1 MKSNMENFFARLKG
15 GKNVFMICLS
25 VIVLGLVSG
34 FIVFE
39 TTKASV
45 TLVLDGEEKLVD
57 THADTVAEL
66 LKDENLSPDAH
77 DYLSHDLSAQL
88 DAGDVIEWK
97 PAFQVTLSVNGND
110 QQVWSTQETVKGFLE
125 NQNIELKEHDEMS
138 VSLDDELKEDMT
150 IAVDEAFKVAVNDG
164 GKQNDI
170 WTTSTTVAGF
180 LEQQNIQL
188 GELDRVEPGKNENV
202 KANSEIN
209 VIRVEKVTDVVEEPI
224 DYATIKKNDSSMQ
237 KGTEK
242 VVEDGQEGKQEK
254 HYEVVLENGKEI
266 SRELKKTDVVKESSD
281 KIVAV
286 GTQVI
291 MQTAVKT
298 SSDSSTPTKS
308 TKSSSSKPEPA
319 DDAKKSEPKAKSEPA
334 GKAGKV
340 LNVSTTAY
348 TANCT
353 GCSGITSTGFNLKSN
368 PNAKVIAVDPSVIP
382 LGSKVFVEGYGTA
395 IAADTGGAIKG
406 NKIDVF
412 FSSKS
417 QAYAWGNKTVQITI
431 LD

>member
-1 MKSNMENFFARLKG
+1 MTMKLNMENFFARLKG

-97 PAFQVTLSVNGND
+97 PAFQVTLSVNGKD
-110 QQVWSTQETVKGFLE
+110 QQVWSTQKTVKGFLE
-125 NQNIELKEHDEMS
+125 DQNIKLKEHDDMS
-138 VSLDDELKEDMT
+138 VSLDDELKEGMT

-188 GELDRVEPGKNENV
+188 GEFDRVEPGKDENV
-202 KANSEIN
+202 KANSKIN

-254 HYEVVLENGKEI
+254 HYEVVLENGKEV
-266 SRELKKTDVVKESSD
+266 SRELKKTDVVKKSSD

-298 SSDSSTPTKS
+298 SSEPSTTPTKS
-308 TKSSSSKPEPA
+308 TKSSSKPAA
-319 DDAKKSEPKAKSEPA
+319 DVKKPEPKAKSEP
-334 GKAGKV
+334 AGKV

>member
-1 MKSNMENFFARLKG
+1 MTMKSNMENFFARVKG

-45 TLVLDGEEKLVD
+45 TLVLDGEEKPVD

-66 LKDENLSPDAH
+66 LKDEELNPGSH
-77 DYLSHDLSAQL
+77 DYLSHDLSAKVE
-88 DAGDVIEWK
+88 AGDVIEWK
-97 PAFQVTLSVNGND
+97 PAFQVTLSINGD
-110 QQVWSTQETVKGFLE
+110 KQQVWSTKDTVKGFLE
-125 NQNIELKEHDEMS
+125 DQNMELGKHDQMS
-138 VSLDDELKEDMT
+138 VSLDDELKENMT

-164 GKQNDI
+164 GKQKEI

-188 GELDRVEPGKNENV
+188 GELDRVEPKKDEDV
-202 KANSEIN
+202 TANSEIN
-209 VIRVEKVTDVVEEPI
+209 VIRVEKVTDVVEETI
-224 DYATIKKNDSSMQ
+224 DYATIKKNDSSIQ
-237 KGTEK
+237 KGKET
-242 VVEDGQEGKQEK
+242 VLEDGQEGKREK
-254 HYEVVLENGKEI
+254 HYEIVLENGKEV

-291 MQTAVKT
+291 TQTAVKT
-298 SSDSSTPTKS
+298 SSAPSTQSKS
-308 TKSSSSKPEPA
+308 TKTASKPATKTSKSPSKPES
-319 DDAKKSEPKAKSEPA
+319 KSS
-334 GKAGKV
+334 GKV
-340 LNVSTTAY
+340 MNVSTTAY
-348 TANCT
+348 TANCA

-368 PNAKVIAVDPSVIP
+368 PDAKIIAVDPSVIP
-382 LGSKVFVEGYGTA
+382 LGSKVHVEGYGTA

-417 QAYAWGNKTVQITI
+417 AAYAWGNKTVQITI

>member
-1 MKSNMENFFARLKG
+1 MTMKSNMENFFARLNS

-97 PAFQVTLSVNGND
+97 PAFQVTLSVNGNE
-110 QQVWSTQETVKGFLE
+110 QQVWSTEETVKGFLE

-188 GELDRVEPGKNENV
+188 GELDRVEPGKNESV

-254 HYEVVLENGKEI
+254 HYEVVLENGKEV

-298 SSDSSTPTKS
+298 SSEPSTPTKS
-308 TKSSSSKPEPA
+308 TKSSSSNPKPA
-319 DDAKKSEPKAKSEPA
+319 ADAKKSEPKAKSEP
-334 GKAGKV
+334 AGKV

>member
-1 MKSNMENFFARLKG
+1 MTMKSNMENFFARLKG
-15 GKNVFMICLS
+15 GKSVFMICLS

-77 DYLSHDLSAQL
+77 DYLSHDLSAPL
-88 DAGDVIEWK
+88 DSGDVIEWK
-97 PAFQVTLSVNGND
+97 PAFQVTLSVNGKD

-125 NQNIELKEHDEMS
+125 GQNIKLKEHDDMS

-150 IAVDEAFKVAVNDG
+150 IAVDKAFKVAVNDG

-188 GELDRVEPGKNENV
+188 GELDRVEPGKDENV
-202 KANSEIN
+202 KANSIIN
-209 VIRVEKVTDVVEEPI
+209 VIRVEKVTDVVEETI

-242 VVEDGQEGKQEK
+242 VVEDGHEGKQEK
-254 HYEVVLENGKEI
+254 HYEVVLENGKEV
-266 SRELKKTDVVKESSD
+266 SRELKKTDVVKKSSD

-298 SSDSSTPTKS
+298 SSESSTTPTKS
-308 TKSSSSKPEPA
+308 TKSSSKPEPA
-319 DDAKKSEPKAKSEPA
+319 ADVKKPEPKAKSEP
-334 GKAGKV
+334 AGKV

>member
-1 MKSNMENFFARLKG
+1 MTMKLNMNNFARLKNA
-15 GKNVFMICLS
+15 KNVFMVLLS

-45 TLVLDGEEKLVD
+45 TLVLDGEKKPVE
-57 THADTVAEL
+57 THADTVEEL
-66 LKDENLSPDAH
+66 LEDEQIDPASH
-77 DYLSHDLSAQL
+77 DYLSHELATEL
-88 DAGDVIEWK
+88 NPGDVIEWK
-97 PAFQVTLSVNGND
+97 PAVQVTLTINGENKK
-110 QQVWSTQETVKGFLE
+110 VWSTRDTVNELLE
-125 NQNIELKEHDEMS
+125 DENVEVSEHDQLS
-138 VSLDDELKEDMT
+138 ASLNDQLKEDMNIT
-150 IAVDEAFKVAVNDG
+150 VDEAFQVAVNDG
-164 GKQNDI
+164 GKQTNV

-188 GELDRVEPGKNENV
+188 GELDRVEPEKDNDV
-202 KANSEIN
+202 KENSEIK
-209 VIRVEKVTDVVEEPI
+209 VIRVEKVTDVVEESI
-224 DYATIKKNDSSMQ
+224 DYATVTRKDSALQ
-237 KGTEK
+237 KGKEK
-242 VVEDGQEGKQEK
+242 VLEAGSEGKQEK
-254 HYEVVLENGKEI
+254 HYEVVLENGKEV
-266 SRELKKTDVVKESSD
+266 SRELKKTEVVKESSD
-281 KIVAV
+281 RIVSV

-291 MQTAVKT
+291 TQAAMKT
-298 SSDSSTPTKS
+298 SSKAPTKTKKS
-308 TKSSSSKPEPA
+308 TASKSSSAPKSKA
-319 DDAKKSEPKAKSEPA
+319 TN
-334 GKAGKV
+334 GRV

-382 LGSKVFVEGYGTA
+382 LGSKVHVEGYGTA

-417 QAYAWGNKTVQITI
+417 AAYAWGNKTVKITI
-431 LD
+431 LN

>member
-66 LKDENLSPDAH
+66 LSDEDLSPKTH
-77 DYLSHDLSAQL
+77 DYLSHDLSAEL
-88 DAGDVIEWK
+88 NAGDVIEWK
-97 PAFQVTLSVNGND
+97 PATQVTLSVNGNT
-110 QQVWSTQETVKGFLE
+110 QKVWSTEDTVEDFLKD
-125 NQNIELKEHDEMS
+125 QHIELGNHDEMS
-138 VSLDDELKEDMT
+138 VSLEDKLKENMT

-164 GKQNDI
+164 GKRKDL

-188 GELDRVEPGKNENV
+188 GELDRVEPGKDEDV

-224 DYATIKKNDSSMQ
+224 DYATVKKNDSSMQ
-237 KGTEK
+237 RGTEK
-242 VVEDGQEGKQEK
+242 VVENGQEGKQEK
-254 HYEVVLENGKEI
+254 HYEVVLENGKEV
-266 SRELKKTDVVKESSD
+266 SRELVKTDVVKESSD
-281 KIVAV
+281 QIVAV

-291 MQTAVKT
+291 TQTAVKT
-298 SSDSSTPTKS
+298 SNEPSTSSKS
-308 TKSSSSKPEPA
+308 PKSSKPETKKAQSKP
-319 DDAKKSEPKAKSEPA
+319 KSEPS
-334 GKAGKV
+334 GKV

-348 TANCT
+348 TANCA

-417 QAYAWGNKTVQITI
+417 AAYAWGNKTVQITI

>member
-1 MKSNMENFFARLKG
+1 MKSNMENFFTRLKG

-66 LKDENLSPDAH
+66 LSDEDLSPNAH
-77 DYLSHDLSAQL
+77 DYLSHDLSAEL
-88 DAGDVIEWK
+88 NAGDVIEWK
-97 PAFQVTLSVNGND
+97 PATQVTLSVNGND
-110 QQVWSTQETVKGFLE
+110 KKVWSTEDTVEDFLE
-125 NQNIELKEHDEMS
+125 DQRIELGEHDEMS
-138 VSLDDELKEDMT
+138 VSLDDKLKENMT
-150 IAVDEAFKVAVNDG
+150 ITVDEAFKVAVTDG
-164 GKQNDI
+164 GKKKDL

-188 GELDRVEPGKNENV
+188 GELDRVEPGKDEDV
-202 KANSEIN
+202 KANSKIN

-224 DYATIKKNDSSMQ
+224 DYATIRKNDKSMQ

-242 VVEDGQEGKQEK
+242 VLEGGEEGKQEK
-254 HYEVVLENGKEI
+254 HYEVVLENGKEV
-266 SRELKKTDVVKESSD
+266 SRELVKTDVVKESRD
-281 KIVAV
+281 EIVAV

-291 MQTAVKT
+291 TQTAVKT
-298 SSDSSTPTKS
+298 SSEPSKPSKS
-308 TKSSSSKPEPA
+308 TKSSKSATETKKTESKP
-319 DDAKKSEPKAKSEPA
+319 KSEPS
-334 GKAGKV
+334 GKV

-348 TANCT
+348 TANCS

-417 QAYAWGNKTVQITI
+417 AAYAWGNKTVQITI

>member
-1 MKSNMENFFARLKG
+1 MKLNMENFFARLKG

-97 PAFQVTLSVNGND
+97 PAFQVTLSVNGKD
-110 QQVWSTQETVKGFLE
+110 QQVWSTQKTVKGFLE
-125 NQNIELKEHDEMS
+125 DQNIKLKEHDDMS
-138 VSLDDELKEDMT
+138 VSLDDELKEGMT

-188 GELDRVEPGKNENV
+188 GEFDRVEPGKDENV
-202 KANSEIN
+202 KANSKIN

-254 HYEVVLENGKEI
+254 HYEVVLENGKEV
-266 SRELKKTDVVKESSD
+266 SRELKKTDVVKKSSD

-298 SSDSSTPTKS
+298 SSEPSTTPTKS
-308 TKSSSSKPEPA
+308 TKSSSKPAA
-319 DDAKKSEPKAKSEPA
+319 DVKKPEPKAKSEP
-334 GKAGKV
+334 AGKV

>member
-1 MKSNMENFFARLKG
+1 MKSNMENFFFRLKG

-66 LKDENLSPDAH
+66 LSDEDLTPNAH
-77 DYLSHDLSAQL
+77 DYLSHDLSAEL
-88 DAGDVIEWK
+88 NAGDVIEWK
-97 PAFQVTLSVNGND
+97 PATQVTLSVNGKD
-110 QQVWSTQETVKGFLE
+110 QKVWSTEDTVEDFLKD
-125 NQNIELKEHDEMS
+125 QRIELGKHDEMS
-138 VSLDDELKEDMT
+138 VSLEDELKENMT

-164 GKQNDI
+164 GEKKDF

-188 GELDRVEPGKNENV
+188 GELDRVEPGKDEDV
-202 KANSEIN
+202 KANSELN

-224 DYATIKKNDSSMQ
+224 DYATVKHNDSSMQ

-254 HYEVVLENGKEI
+254 HYEVVLENGKEV
-266 SRELKKTDVVKESSD
+266 SRELMKTEVLKESSD
-281 KIVAV
+281 QIVAV

-291 MQTAVKT
+291 TQTAVKT
-298 SSDSSTPTKS
+298 SSKASTPSKS
-308 TKSSSSKPEPA
+308 TKSSMPETKKA
-319 DDAKKSEPKAKSEPA
+319 DPQPKSEPS
-334 GKAGKV
+334 GKV

-348 TANCT
+348 TANCA

-417 QAYAWGNKTVQITI
+417 AAYAWGNKTVQITI

>member
-1 MKSNMENFFARLKG
+1 MTMKSNMENFFARLKG

-97 PAFQVTLSVNGND
+97 PAFQVTLSVNGKD
-110 QQVWSTQETVKGFLE
+110 QQVWSTQKTVKGFLE
-125 NQNIELKEHDEMS
+125 DQNIKLKEHDDMS

-188 GELDRVEPGKNENV
+188 GELDRVEPGKDENV
-202 KANSEIN
+202 KANSKIN

-224 DYATIKKNDSSMQ
+224 DYDTIKKNDSSMQ

-254 HYEVVLENGKEI
+254 HYEVVLENGKEV
-266 SRELKKTDVVKESSD
+266 SRELKKTNVVKKSSD

-298 SSDSSTPTKS
+298 SSEPSTTPTKS
-308 TKSSSSKPEPA
+308 TKSSSKPAA
-319 DDAKKSEPKAKSEPA
+319 DVKKPEPKAKSEPS
-334 GKAGKV
+334 GKV

>member
-66 LKDENLSPDAH
+66 LSDEDLSPKTH
-77 DYLSHDLSAQL
+77 DYLSHDLSAEL
-88 DAGDVIEWK
+88 NAGDVIEWK
-97 PAFQVTLSVNGND
+97 PATQVTLSVNGNTRN
-110 QQVWSTQETVKGFLE
+110 VWSTEDTVEDFLKD
-125 NQNIELKEHDEMS
+125 QHIELGNHDEMS
-138 VSLDDELKEDMT
+138 VSLEDKLKENMT

-164 GKQNDI
+164 GKRKDL

-188 GELDRVEPGKNENV
+188 GELDRVEPGKDEDV

-224 DYATIKKNDSSMQ
+224 DYATVKQNDSSMQ
-237 KGTEK
+237 RGTEK
-242 VVEDGQEGKQEK
+242 VVENGQEGKQEK
-254 HYEVVLENGKEI
+254 HYEVVLENGKEV
-266 SRELKKTDVVKESSD
+266 SRELVKTDVVKESSD
-281 KIVAV
+281 QIVAV

-291 MQTAVKT
+291 TQTAVKT
-298 SSDSSTPTKS
+298 SNEPSTSSKS
-308 TKSSSSKPEPA
+308 PKSSKPETKKAESKP
-319 DDAKKSEPKAKSEPA
+319 KSEPS
-334 GKAGKV
+334 GKV

-348 TANCT
+348 TANCA

-417 QAYAWGNKTVQITI
+417 AAYAWGNKTVQITI

>member
-77 DYLSHDLSAQL
+77 DYVSHDLSAQL
-88 DAGDVIEWK
+88 NAGDVIEWK
-97 PAFQVTLSVNGND
+97 PAVQVTLSVNGND
-110 QQVWSTQETVKGFLE
+110 QKVWSTQKTVKGFLD
-125 NQNIELKEHDEMS
+125 NQNIELKEHDAMS
-138 VSLDDELKEDMT
+138 VSLDDELKENMT

-188 GELDRVEPGKNENV
+188 GELDRVEPGKDEDV

-254 HYEVVLENGKEI
+254 HYEVVLENGKEV

-291 MQTAVKT
+291 TQTAVKT
-298 SSDSSTPTKS
+298 SSEPTKS
-308 TKSSSSKPEPA
+308 SKSTKSSSKPEPA
-319 DDAKKSEPKAKSEPA
+319 AEAKKSEPKSKSEPT
-334 GKAGKV
+334 GKV
-340 LNVSTTAY
+340 LNVATTAY
-348 TANCT
+348 TANCA

-417 QAYAWGNKTVQITI
+417 QAYAWGNKSVQITI